1 MKSLLSSIIYRSC
14 VFFLFYLHCIMCV
27 PYLEFCWHSFFCIHQ
42 QQQQHQ
48 LKKSHC
54 LEIMMRICH
63 SIDHQDIRSL
73 NFIYA
78 IFIHSFIISSI
89 HNIVEELCFYLCFHV
104 FVFVC
109 VFIMSFNDQFNT
121 EEIGYHKILL
131 YLPYYLSKYILWIV
145 KLT

>member
-27 PYLEFCWHSFFCIHQ
+27 PYLEFCWHSFFLHSSTTTAASA
-42 QQQQHQ
+42 
-48 LKKSHC
+48 KKVTLSWNNDEN
-54 LEIMMRICH
+54 LPFN
-63 SIDHQDIRSL
+63 RSPGHKVPEFYL
-73 NFIYA
+73 CNL
-78 IFIHSFIISSI
+78 HSFIISSI